1 VRSRRLAVPGRWRA
15 YVAWLAE
22 SWVGRLLTG
31 TAAGLIRIQIFDR
44 SMTLAAQAFTSVFP
58 VLILLG
64 AVLGSGQAD
73 RLADIAHLP
82 PPSRYVL
89 DDALSHA
96 GIGAFGIVGSL
107 VVLLSSTGLA
117 RALARAY
124 AAVWTVPGTPTGPAA
139 AWRWIA
145 SVMTIALFAVCTRL
159 LGWLTAQLPLPR
171 LSSAL
176 LLLLLDSGVAVLVP
190 WLLLAGAVP
199 VRLLSVAGAAFGL
212 MMLAVRPVG
221 AVYLP
226 RALQTSAERYGTIG
240 VAFTYIGWLYV
251 VSFCLLLAAVLGQV
265 LALDEGRF
273 GRLLR
278 GTPVPAPETIPTG

>member
-1 VRSRRLAVPGRWRA
+1 VLID
-15 YVAWLAE
+15 WLAGI
-22 SWVGRLLTG
+22 WVGRLLTR

-64 AVLGSGQAD
+64 AVLGGGQGD
-73 RLADIAHLP
+73 LLADIAHLP
-82 PPSRYVL
+82 PPTRYVL
-89 DDALSHA
+89 DDALGHP
-96 GIGAFGIVGSL
+96 GIGAFGVVGSL

-124 AAVWTVPGTPTGPAA
+124 AAVWTVAQTSTGPGA

-145 SVMTIALFAVCTRL
+145 TVMTIAVFAVSTRL
-159 LGWLTAQLPLPR
+159 LGSLSAQLPLPR

-176 LLLLLDSGVAVLVP
+176 LLLLMDCGVAVLVP

-199 VRLLSVAGAAFGL
+199 VRLLTIAGVAFGL

-251 VSFCLLLAAVLGQV
+251 VAFCLLLAAVLGQV
-265 LALDEGRF
+265 LGQDEGSF

-278 GTPVPAPETIPTG
+278 GAPRASVASGPETIPAG